1 MQDVQWFKDVFG
13 GSILFDSSQNGYYH
27 WSVQSRADILNM
39 LAYFNTHTSR
49 SHKSQ
54 RIYMIKVYYAL
65 FDLKAYKPDHI
76 HHKAWLTFMN
86 KWNNV
91 KI

>member
-1 MQDVQWFKDVFG
+1 MA
-13 GSILFDSSQNGYYH
+13 SLLY
-27 WSVQSRADILNM
+27 
-39 LAYFNTHTSR
+39 TSR

-54 RIYMIKVYYAL
+54 RIYMIKEYAL
-65 FDLKAYKPDHI
+65 YDLKAYKPDHI